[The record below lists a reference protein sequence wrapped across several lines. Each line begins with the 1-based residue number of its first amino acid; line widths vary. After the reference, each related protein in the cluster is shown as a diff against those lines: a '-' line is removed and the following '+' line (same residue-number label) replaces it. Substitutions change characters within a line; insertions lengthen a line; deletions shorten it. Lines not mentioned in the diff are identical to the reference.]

1 MVYIF
6 SGGGFS
12 YGPPKFKP
20 PGNPFAHTKPPGNS
34 SSGMIKMMQID
45 YNMINN
51 YRFLDMKR
59 NHNEFSLSL
68 F

>member
-20 PGNPFAHTKPPGNS
+20 PGNPFAHTKPPDNS
-34 SSGMIKMMQID
+34 SSGMTKMVQID
-45 YNMINN
+45 YNMNN
-51 YRFLDMKR
+51 NSYVARY
-59 NHNEFSLSL
+59 EEES
-68 F
+68 